1 MRILHLGKFCP
12 PFEGG
17 IEIFTHDLLEHLNS
31 KGIKADLICFS
42 RESKKGD
49 FYRSFEF
56 HACKTNIVFKS
67 APLSFDFV
75 KTYMYIEKNYDII
88 HVHSPNPLAEI
99 LATLSPKKV
108 IIHWHSDIVRQ
119 KILYKLYKP
128 LQQLALKK
136 ASKIICTSNNYLETS
151 EQIRNF
157 RDKAVVIP
165 LGLNPRRLEDSEKN
179 EEINLDLEK
188 YKDKKIVL
196 SIGRLVE
203 YKGFEYLI
211 EAGKYLDDNFIILIV
226 GYGPLFN
233 KLKQKIIDLNLQ
245 DKVYLLG
252 RIDNNNIDKLLKN
265 CDIFVLPSILRTESF
280 GLVSVEAL
288 YFGKPLITT
297 NVSGSGMNYVNQD
310 GVTGFVVPP
319 RDPTAIADAIKKI
332 CFDRELY
339 LKFSKNAKERFSEF
353 NIQNIGESIIR
364 LYKEVLNAN

>member
-108 IIHWHSDIVRQ
+108 IIHWHSDIARQ
-119 KILYKLYKP
+119 KILYKFYKP
-128 LQQLALKK
+128 FQQLALKK
-136 ASKIICTSNNYLETS
+136 ASKIICTSHNYLETS
-151 EQIRNF
+151 DQIRNF

-165 LGLNPRRLEDSEKN
+165 SGLNPKRLEDYEKN

-196 SIGRLVE
+196 SVGRLVE

-211 EAGKYLDDNFIILIV
+211 EAGKYLDNNFIILIV
-226 GYGPLFN
+226 GNGPLFN
-233 KLKQKIIDLNLQ
+233 KLKRKIIDLNLQ
-245 DKVYLLG
+245 GKVFLLG
-252 RIDNNNIDKLLKN
+252 RVDNINKLLKN
-265 CDIFVLPSILRTESF
+265 CDVFVLPSILRTEAF
-280 GLVSVEAL
+280 GLVLVEAL
-288 YFGKPLITT
+288 YFGRPLITT
-297 NVSGSGMNYVNQD
+297 NVKGSGMNYVNQD

-319 RDPTAIADAIKKI
+319 RNPIAIAEAIKKI

-364 LYKEVLNAN
+364 LYKEVINDS